1 MFALLELN
9 SVNMTL
15 TVRGRLK
22 SQRVSKADTPDSAM
36 YLVKWKENRSDL
48 LVEINGRD
56 TAMMSVK
63 KTVAFVKTCTKTALL
78 KFKRGPGI
86 SVSRVSA

>member
-36 YLVKWKENRSDL
+36 YLVKWKENRSIGVQL
-48 LVEINGRD
+48 RECRLAKGVYP
-56 TAMMSVK
+56 MV
-63 KTVAFVKTCTKTALL
+63 
-78 KFKRGPGI
+78 
-86 SVSRVSA
+86 